1 MTSVA
6 DFLLPDLGEG
16 LSEAE
21 VISWRVSPGDRV
33 TVDQVIAEVETA
45 KAVVEVPVPYAGVV
59 AALHAKPGSVVSVGQ
74 PLITVTEDA
83 TAGFGEPGF
92 GEPGVRE
99 PGVRE
104 PGFREPGVVVPEQ
117 VPAADDGGGVDGDG
131 GEEASG
137 SVLIGY
143 GTTVAQARTRRGRRR
158 GAVGARSS
166 ASAPVPAASAG
177 AESAAVPIASA
188 APDSSA
194 VPTAPAPQAS
204 VGVAAPE
211 RPGRVA
217 VISPLVRK
225 EARDAGLDLTAL
237 TATGPDG
244 VLSRRDV
251 RAAIAELARRQ
262 QPDVVDASAAADAS
276 YAGAGV
282 NGTGGTVT
290 GGAGFASAGVNG
302 TGGAGAA
309 DASYAGAG
317 VNGTGGAGAGATG
330 TGERRIPLRGA
341 RRAVAEKLS
350 RSRREIPEATV
361 WVDVDATDLVETRRA
376 LNAADSSRPV
386 SLLALLARFTI
397 LGLRHYPELNAR
409 IEDDEIVVPEAVNLG
424 FAAQTDHGL
433 VVPVVH
439 DAHRLTTRDLSARLA
454 ERTTAARD
462 RRLSPA
468 DLAGGTFTVNNYGVF
483 GVDGSAAII
492 NHPEVAILGM
502 GRVIDR
508 PWVMDGQL
516 TVRKVTELTLSFDH
530 RACDGGTAGGFLR
543 YVADC
548 IESPAVALGDM

>member
-1 MTSVA
+1 MTTVA

-59 AALHAKPGSVVSVGQ
+59 AALHATPGSVVSVGQ

-83 TAGFGEPGF
+83 AA
-92 GEPGVRE
+92 
-99 PGVRE
+99 
-104 PGFREPGVVVPEQ
+104 GFREPGVVVPEVVVPEQ
-117 VPAADDGGGVDGDG
+117 GPAAADGGGVDGV
-131 GEEASG
+131 EEASG

-143 GTTVAQARTRRGRRR
+143 GTSVAQARTRRARRR
-158 GAVGARSS
+158 GGTAPPAPP
-166 ASAPVPAASAG
+166 APVGLAA
-177 AESAAVPIASA
+177 AERA
-188 APDSSA
+188 
-194 VPTAPAPQAS
+194 
-204 VGVAAPE
+204 
-211 RPGRVA
+211 GRVA
-217 VISPLVRK
+217 VISPIVRK

-237 TATGPDG
+237 AGTGPDG
-244 VLSRRDV
+244 VLSRQDV
-251 RAAIAELARRQ
+251 REAIAELTMRRQ
-262 QPDVVDASAAADAS
+262 PAVMDADA
-276 YAGAGV
+276 GAAMTGTGV
-282 NGTGGTVT
+282 NGTGGT
-290 GGAGFASAGVNG
+290 G
-302 TGGAGAA
+302 TG
-309 DASYAGAG
+309 
-317 VNGTGGAGAGATG
+317 VTG

-341 RRAVAEKLS
+341 RRAVADKLS

-397 LGLRHYPELNAR
+397 LGLRRYPELNAR
-409 IEDDEIVVPEAVNLG
+409 IEDDEIVVPDAVNLG

-439 DAHRLTTRDLSARLA
+439 DAHRLTTRDLSARVA
-454 ERTTAARD
+454 ERTAAARD

-548 IESPAVALGDM
+548 VESPAVALGDM